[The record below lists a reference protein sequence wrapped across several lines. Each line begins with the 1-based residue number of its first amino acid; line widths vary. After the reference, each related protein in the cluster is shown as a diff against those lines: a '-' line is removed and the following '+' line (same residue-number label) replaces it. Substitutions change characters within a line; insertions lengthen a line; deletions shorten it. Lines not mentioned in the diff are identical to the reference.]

1 MKGALEKV
9 FALIKSVHKAP
20 PSVSAIGAISADAAA
35 DAAGAHK
42 AAAAANL
49 AKALKGLAKAA
60 GLPTS
65 ARAGMAGLMEAAG
78 KIGAEIAKYHEDH
91 ANHKLDAKGKAM
103 EAALAKLE
111 SVATHEVGK
120 VRRAAAG
127 ASLTKAAVGVKI
139 AAADVDMP

>member
-1 MKGALEKV
+1 
-9 FALIKSVHKAP
+9 
-20 PSVSAIGAISADAAA
+20 
-35 DAAGAHK
+35 
-42 AAAAANL
+42 
-49 AKALKGLAKAA
+49 
-60 GLPTS
+60 
-65 ARAGMAGLMEAAG
+65 
-78 KIGAEIAKYHEDH
+78 
-91 ANHKLDAKGKAM
+91 M